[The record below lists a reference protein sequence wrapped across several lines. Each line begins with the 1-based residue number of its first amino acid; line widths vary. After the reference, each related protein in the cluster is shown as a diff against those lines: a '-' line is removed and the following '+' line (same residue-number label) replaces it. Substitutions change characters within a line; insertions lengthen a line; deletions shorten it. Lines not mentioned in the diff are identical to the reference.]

1 MEKIIKC
8 SQKEH
13 EEFEALNFCQVCNIY
28 MCNKCDK
35 IHTKLCSHHCT
46 YDLKKNLKEIFI
58 GICFEENHPN
68 ELKYFCKTHN
78 KLCCAA
84 CISKIKE
91 KGDGQHHDCDVCIIE
106 NIKEEKKKNLN
117 ENILK
122 LKDLLNSFDKSIN
135 ELKLIFEKAS
145 QNKELLKDKIQKIFS
160 RIRNALNDREDKLL
174 LEVDKQFNN
183 LYFSEEL
190 IKESEKMPKRIKLL
204 LDKNEIIEKQ
214 WNDNNKLN
222 FVINECINI
231 EKNIK
236 DTNKINEYII
246 KCKNHS
252 NSIKCNLEQDEINK
266 ILEIINKF
274 GKIYFA
280 RFEFKKCPNDINE
293 NRKYILSGENNN
305 IITKIGSN
313 NWMGTICTEALEK
326 SQVHRWKIK
335 ILKTHSNRQIMVGV
349 APIDF
354 NIKSSSYNT
363 CGWYYDIRNE
373 LNSGAPHN
381 YSSQNANLG
390 EAKDEIIVIMNMIE
404 GSLKFIINN
413 QDKGNSYTNIPL
425 DKPIAPAVLMK
436 NTNDSLEIQEYE
448 DNIK

>member
-1 MEKIIKC
+1 
-8 SQKEH
+8 
-13 EEFEALNFCQVCNIY
+13 
-28 MCNKCDK
+28 MCNKCEK
-35 IHTKLCSHHCT
+35 IHNKLCSHHST
-46 YDLKKNLKEIFI
+46 YDLKKDSKEIFT
-58 GICFEENHPN
+58 GICFEDNHPN

-84 CISKIKE
+84 CISKIKD
-91 KGDGQHHDCDVCIIE
+91 KGDGQHYDCDVCSIE

-122 LKDLLNSFDKSIN
+122 LKDLLKSFDKSIN
-135 ELKLIFEKAS
+135 DLKIIFEKVS

-183 LYFSEEL
+183 LYFGEEL
-190 IKESEKMPKRIKLL
+190 IKESEKIPNRIKLS
-204 LDKNEIIEKQ
+204 LDKNEIIEKL
-214 WNDNNKLN
+214 WNDNNKLS
-222 FVINECINI
+222 FAINECINI

-236 DTNKINEYII
+236 DINEINYNII
-246 KCKNHS
+246 KYENHS
-252 NSIKCNLEQDEINK
+252 NALKCNLEEDEINK
-266 ILEIINKF
+266 ILETINKF
-274 GKIYFA
+274 GKIYFK

-293 NRKYILSGENNN
+293 NRKYILSGEDNN
-305 IITKIGSN
+305 IITKTGPQT
-313 NWMGTICTEALEK
+313 WMGTICTIALEK
-326 SQVHRWKIK
+326 SKVHKWKIK

-354 NIKSSSYNT
+354 NINTSSYNT
-363 CGWYYDIRNE
+363 CGWYYDIRNY
-373 LNSGAPHN
+373 LFSGPPHN
-381 YSSQNANLG
+381 YSSVNPNLG
-390 EAKDEIIVIMNMIE
+390 QPKDEIIVVMNMIE

-425 DKPIAPAVLMK
+425 DKPIAPAVLMN
-436 NTNDSLEIQEYE
+436 NTNDSLEICECE